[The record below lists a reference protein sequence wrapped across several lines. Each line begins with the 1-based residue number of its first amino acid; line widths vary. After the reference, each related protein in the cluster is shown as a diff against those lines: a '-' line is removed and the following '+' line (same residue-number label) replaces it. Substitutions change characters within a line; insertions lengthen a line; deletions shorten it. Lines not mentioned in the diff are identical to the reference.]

1 MCEMSRLRQQKRQ
14 RVSDAFVAPV
24 DPAPAPTAGPVD
36 TWSTA
41 TSQNVVQKQ
50 ASEHLTKGHSTSTD
64 IQNLQWNSTA
74 PATKVVAW
82 EHGLFFSILV
92 ILSVQLELP
101 FLHMKNLD
109 SIDSLGFFLQS
120 VC

>member
-1 MCEMSRLRQQKRQ
+1 MSSLLEL
-14 RVSDAFVAPV
+14 VMNASSSSDRKLFLDSNAPFRARAF
-24 DPAPAPTAGPVD
+24 
-36 TWSTA
+36 ST
-41 TSQNVVQKQ
+41 V
-50 ASEHLTKGHSTSTD
+50 
-64 IQNLQWNSTA
+64 
-74 PATKVVAW
+74 KVVAW